1 MGKIV
6 VTGMGIIT
14 AIGKDPAENLNALKN
29 CEHGVGPIRY
39 LDTTLKDELI
49 AAEIPLSNDDLA
61 ALAGIKDPEYY
72 TRTALLGLIAAKQAF
87 SSGISAYGIEDNS
100 RTALV
105 SSTTVGGMDK
115 TERFYRDY
123 IDSDRYSR
131 FVHTHN
137 CADSTMKICEELGLR
152 HRHTTISTA
161 CSSSLNAILFG
172 ARLIKHGLADRV
184 IAGGTDALSKFTLN
198 GFNTLMILDKDHC
211 RPMDASRTGL
221 NLGEGAAYI
230 VLESVEEALKH
241 DKKIYCEITG
251 YANANDA
258 FHQTASSPE
267 GYGPYLSMKAAMDMS
282 SLDPAEIGYINAHGT
297 GTDNNDLTEGLA
309 IERIFGE
316 NIPPVSSTKP
326 YTGHTLAA
334 AGVVETVFSI
344 FALEEQILLPN
355 LNYKTRIEELSF
367 EPVKELKHAKI
378 DHVLTNSFG
387 FGGNDSSLV
396 LSKFENNP
404 ATRNQQPETSN

>member
-1 MGKIV
+1 
-6 VTGMGIIT
+6 
-14 AIGKDPAENLNALKN
+14 
-29 CEHGVGPIRY
+29 
-39 LDTTLKDELI
+39 
-49 AAEIPLSNDDLA
+49 
-61 ALAGIKDPEYY
+61 
-72 TRTALLGLIAAKQAF
+72 
-87 SSGISAYGIEDNS
+87 
-100 RTALV
+100 
-105 SSTTVGGMDK
+105 MDK

-137 CADSTMKICEELGLR
+137 CADSTMKICEVLGLR

-230 VLESVEEALKH
+230 VLESAEEATKYN
-241 DKKIYCEITG
+241 KKIYCEIAG

-282 SLDPAEIGYINAHGT
+282 GLDPAQIGYINAHGT

-316 NIPPVSSTKP
+316 NIPAVSSTKP

-334 AGVVETVFSI
+334 AGVVEAIFSI
-344 FALEEQILLPN
+344 FALQEQLLFPN
-355 LNYKTRIEELSF
+355 LNYKTRIDELSF
-367 EPVKELKHAKI
+367 EPVKELQHAKI

-387 FGGNDSSLV
+387 FGGNDSSLI
-396 LSKFENNP
+396 LSVFNHNQDP
-404 ATRNQQPETSN
+404 AYRIQHTGSEK